1 LRTATRPH
9 LYLSDTGSGEPVL
22 LITGWTISS
31 AVFDP
36 IADAYTDRV
45 RLIAYDHRGSGR
57 SSHWAAPVS
66 IPMLAADAARV
77 LDERLLD
84 HAHVV
89 GLSMGA
95 MVALELALRMPSRV
109 RSLVLVGGTPG
120 GPMAA
125 LPPLSRA
132 GRSVLE
138 LAIASARGRRL
149 SPAPLLFSAEFR
161 RQHPDRVREL
171 IRPFGQYR
179 PPLWT
184 TQFQTIATSCFA
196 RADSLSRVRTPT
208 LVVHGD
214 QDVMS
219 PLANATMLAEGIPGA
234 RLSVARGAGH
244 AVPLERPEE
253 TASLICAWCEE
264 HAEHVP
270 PPASSWER
278 VAERVSRPFALHA
291 GTVRAARQLPRG
303 LLRRVF

>member
-1 LRTATRPH
+1 MKTATRPH
-9 LYLSDTGSGEPVL
+9 LYFTDAGDGEPVL
-22 LITGWTISS
+22 LVTGWTISS

-36 IADAYTDRV
+36 ILEHYTERV
-45 RLIAYDHRGSGR
+45 RLVAYDHRGSGR

-77 LDERLLD
+77 LDDRLLD

-120 GPMAA
+120 GPLAA
-125 LPPLSRA
+125 LPPASRA
-132 GRSVLE
+132 ARSVAE
-138 LAIASARGRRL
+138 LAVGSARRGRL
-149 SPAPLLFSAEFR
+149 NPAPLLFSAEFR
-161 RQHPDRVREL
+161 RDHPDKVREL
-171 IRPFGQYR
+171 IRPFAQYR

-184 TQFQTIATSCFA
+184 THFQTLATSCFA
-196 RADSLSRVRTPT
+196 RGDSLSRVRTPT

-219 PLANATMLAEGIPGA
+219 PLANATMLADGIPGA
-234 RLSVARGAGH
+234 RLWVARGAGH

-253 TASLICAWCEE
+253 AAKILCDWCEE
-264 HAEHVP
+264 HASNRP
-270 PPASSWER
+270 PQASGWER
-278 VAERVSRPFALHA
+278 ATERLTRPFALQA
-291 GTVRAARQLPRG
+291 GTLRAVSQLPRG
-303 LLRRVF
+303 LARKVL